1 MEIKEFDEDDAI
13 KFIRQYVQSSVKNKY
28 SDDDILLLIDTMY
41 DFYENGDDSNVKYE
55 DESDE
60 CNINEIVNYVKK
72 SLRKDP
78 DNQIDMDDVKSLV
91 EGEIEYENTLE
102 EN

>member
-91 EGEIEYENTLE
+91 EGEIGYENTLE

>member
-60 CNINEIVNYVKK
+60 YNINEIVNYVKK